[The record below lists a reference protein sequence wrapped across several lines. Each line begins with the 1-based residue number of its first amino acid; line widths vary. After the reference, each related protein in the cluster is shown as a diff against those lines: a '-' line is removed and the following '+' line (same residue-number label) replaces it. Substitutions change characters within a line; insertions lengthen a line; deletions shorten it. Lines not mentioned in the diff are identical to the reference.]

1 MSGGNLKALRWF
13 AARGA
18 SDPRAER
25 PCLRCGLQTSLFFLM
40 SFRQTLLLSVA
51 TICITGCSKKSPA
64 PPSPQKPQAPGTE
77 KVEPAAPTKAENS
90 TTAAA
95 GESVANNP
103 RVEKPPEEPPK
114 KVEVPPE
121 RFAILTPGG
130 PLLVDVSLSLDG
142 QSPSDLFAARVQ
154 QVLNAADTDH
164 DRRSTWAELAANEEF
179 LKAERVTNPATV
191 KGRTKTWTE
200 RYDVNRDKL
209 IQPEEAS
216 SWLGRD
222 SGRSVTVL
230 ALRSRRAYYSS
241 PSLGSRVWQLLDV
254 DNDGRL
260 TAAEIAAA
268 PERFLLYDANDDRV
282 ITTAELA
289 PLREQLND
297 PGRPSTSPGR
307 KEDRYAALHLKP
319 PVNWSRIEYLLAD
332 LYAPRQALSASSFP
346 DLPQLFEQLDGNAD
360 GRIQQEELGN
370 LLTIKPHVHVAASF
384 LKLPEIP
391 IAAINSFIRELATS
405 RIDVLAHDPVVTNII
420 HPSGTRLV
428 FSLGNTRLTIS
439 ANDLATPAGP
449 GMYVERS
456 ALRVMVHDDFD
467 AVFEQLDANSDG
479 RLGER
484 EVSDSAARLLM
495 RDKNGDGEISGAE
508 LPAAMIVAVLRSE
521 STNEQSFY
529 VPPSDYAARA
539 SGSAPPWF
547 AQADFNGDGDVS
559 RREFLGSTEQFAQ
572 LDANK
577 DGFISADEAGATA
590 ANATARNLDPGDS
603 PGAK

>member
-1 MSGGNLKALRWF
+1 MSGTVLQSLYWF
-13 AARGA
+13 AARRA
-18 SDPRAER
+18 SKGDLRAKR
-25 PCLRCGLQTSLFFLM
+25 PCLRGGLQTRLVFLM
-40 SFRQTLLLSVA
+40 SFRRTLLLSAA
-51 TICITGCSKKSPA
+51 TICIVGCSKKSPVA
-64 PPSPQKPQAPGTE
+64 PSPQTPQAPATE
-77 KVEPAAPTKAENS
+77 KVESPAQTEAENS
-90 TTAAA
+90 TKTAAD
-95 GESVANNP
+95 ESVASKLP
-103 RVEKPPEEPPK
+103 AEKPPEDPPK

-130 PLLVDVSLSLDG
+130 PLLVDVTLSLDG
-142 QSPSDLFAARVQ
+142 QSPSDLFAARVK
-154 QVLNAADTDH
+154 QVLEAADTDN
-164 DRRSTWAELAANEEF
+164 DKRSTWAELAANEEF
-179 LKAERVTNPATV
+179 LKAERVMNPATV

-200 RYDVNRDKL
+200 QHDVNRDKL

-222 SGRSVTVL
+222 SGRSVTAL

-241 PSLGSRVWQLLDV
+241 PSLSSRVWQLLDV

-260 TAAEIAAA
+260 TAAEITAA
-268 PERFLLYDANDDRV
+268 PDRFLLYDANDDRI
-282 ITTAELA
+282 ITTAEMA

-297 PGRPSTSPGR
+297 PGRPSMSAGSTSR

-332 LYAPRQALSASSFP
+332 LYAPRQPLSPSSFP
-346 DLPQLFEQLDGNAD
+346 DLPQLFDHLDVNAD
-360 GRIQQEELGN
+360 GRVNQEELAN
-370 LLTIKPHVHVAASF
+370 LLTIKPHLQVNVSF

-391 IAAINSFIRELATS
+391 IAAINSFTRELTAS
-405 RIDVLAHDPVVTNII
+405 RIDVQDYDPVVTNII
-420 HPSGTRLV
+420 QPTGTRLV
-428 FSLGNTRLTIS
+428 FSLGNTRITIS

-467 AVFEQLDANSDG
+467 AVFEQIDADSDG

-484 EVSDSAARLLM
+484 ELSNAAERMLT

-508 LPAAMIVAVLRSE
+508 LPAAMIVAFLRSE

-529 VPPSDYAARA
+529 VPPSNYAAK
-539 SGSAPPWF
+539 STGSAPPWF

-559 RREFLGSTEQFAQ
+559 RREFLGSSEQFAQ
-572 LDANK
+572 LDGNG
-577 DGFISADEAGATA
+577 DGFISADEASVSKGVSAG
-590 ANATARNLDPGDS
+590 R
-603 PGAK
+603 